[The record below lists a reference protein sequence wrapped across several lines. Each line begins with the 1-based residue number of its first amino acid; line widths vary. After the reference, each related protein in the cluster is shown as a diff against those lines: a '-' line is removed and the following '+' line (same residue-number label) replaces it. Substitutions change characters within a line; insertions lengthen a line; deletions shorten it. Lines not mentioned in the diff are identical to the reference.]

1 MKDGRF
7 VFIITQVESTGIFS
21 YDNDMRIPT
30 RRGEKLKQQ
39 RDDQTAGLLY
49 LTQAGVKKMQEQL
62 KRLESEDLPQAI
74 RDVRTT
80 AEFGDF
86 SENAE
91 YQEAKARMRRL
102 HSQIFGLKEKLK
114 LVSIISRDRATDR
127 VQLGS
132 TVVLESGGAAGNES
146 GARTH
151 LSCFSARRRTHW
163 TDDRRSSSR
172 ASRSDRDIFY
182 YP

>member
-127 VQLGS
+127 VQLG
-132 TVVLESGGAAGNES
+132 
-146 GARTH
+146 
-151 LSCFSARRRTHW
+151 
-163 TDDRRSSSR
+163 
-172 ASRSDRDIFY
+172 
-182 YP
+182 